1 MTTNPTPHRQ
11 PATGWVRLTARPSA
25 GPSLARERAGGY
37 DTGGEAG
44 SSEDVRD
51 VARELRQ
58 VAERLV
64 DLAAA
69 EGRAEGGELGALQ
82 STLWALDAAQ
92 AAAVELTS
100 HVQRRGSAERSAG
113 LSLEHLLALETRLT
127 GPDRRMLASAA
138 ETLRTMPHLTAAF
151 QAGRVGWAEVRSIV
165 CEARRLPVKDRAKLD
180 HGFGELCNITVRDPD
195 RLLDEVRA
203 AAAALRPDRA
213 NKDTARH
220 IEHRFLALQPQLGG
234 SGGTGYFELDG
245 EDFATVVAG
254 LEAAMPAP
262 SAGPNDVTTDA
273 VGHADDDTDETETAD
288 GDPAFCDHVPHRVRA
303 RQRAD
308 ALVLLAESFLAGT
321 RADGEPRRARPRILI
336 GCELHDLVGDVTS
349 MTARLLT
356 AVPGLRPAVTREA
369 LRRLASDAD
378 LQLVIKDRGQIV
390 GVTAPTATIPA
401 RVRAAVAARDQGC
414 RFPGCRMPIQFTDCH
429 HVKPRED
436 EGPTVISNLV
446 ALCRRHHTAVT
457 EGRWKLTMTE
467 DGTVTVRRGRRVATS
482 DPPCVTP
489 FRQAPRQPAGP
500 TTAEPPAGPE
510 PPDPDPDPG
519 PPDRPPGSD
528 PPG

>member
-1 MTTNPTPHRQ
+1 
-11 PATGWVRLTARPSA
+11 
-25 GPSLARERAGGY
+25 
-37 DTGGEAG
+37 
-44 SSEDVRD
+44 
-51 VARELRQ
+51 

-165 CEARRLPVKDRAKLD
+165 CEARRLPAADRAKLD
-180 HGFGELCNITVRDPD
+180 EGFGELCNITVRDPD

-203 AAAALRPDRA
+203 AAAALRPDKA

-273 VGHADDDTDETETAD
+273 VGHADDDTDEAETAD
-288 GDPAFCDHVPHRVRA
+288 GDPAFCDHVPDRVRA

-308 ALVLLAESFLAGT
+308 ALVLLAENFLAGQ
-321 RADGEPRRARPRILI
+321 RGDG
-336 GCELHDLVGDVTS
+336 
-349 MTARLLT
+349 
-356 AVPGLRPAVTREA
+356 
-369 LRRLASDAD
+369 
-378 LQLVIKDRGQIV
+378 
-390 GVTAPTATIPA
+390 A
-401 RVRAAVAARDQGC
+401 RVG
-414 RFPGCRMPIQFTDCH
+414 
-429 HVKPRED
+429 
-436 EGPTVISNLV
+436 
-446 ALCRRHHTAVT
+446 
-457 EGRWKLTMTE
+457 
-467 DGTVTVRRGRRVATS
+467 RGR
-482 DPPCVTP
+482 
-489 FRQAPRQPAGP
+489 
-500 TTAEPPAGPE
+500 
-510 PPDPDPDPG
+510 
-519 PPDRPPGSD
+519 GS
-528 PPG
+528 